1 MPPQKTQISCPRC
14 RQPIV
19 AQIEQLFDVTTDPGS
34 KQRLLGGV
42 SNYAA
47 CQSCGYNGP
56 LATPIVYHDNAKELL
71 LTYFPAELGM
81 PVNEQEKL
89 IGPLITQVTNRLPP
103 EKRKGYLLQP
113 QSFFTYQNLIER
125 ILGADGITPE
135 MVQSQKK
142 RVSLVEHLLSA
153 STPQTRLEIIKQEAA
168 LLDAEFFSIFNRL
181 MEGAAASG
189 QEQYIAQ
196 METIQKQLLEET
208 EYGRKISDQANEV
221 QEAIKTL
228 QAAGK
233 NLDRKKL
240 LDILIEAPNNDR
252 LNALVS
258 LTRPGLDYTF
268 FQSLTGRIEK
278 KAGEE
283 RKNLEDLR
291 EKLLEITRQFDQ
303 RTEAEYKH
311 ASELLNTILAADD
324 IQQATASHIQ
334 EINDA
339 FVQALNQA
347 LQEANQKND
356 AERMPKLQQIV
367 AVLQQ
372 ASTPP
377 PELALLE
384 ELLDASDEAAL
395 NKMLAQH
402 AEEITPELGSVI
414 GNILARSE
422 EQAGPKPQGEDAQTI
437 EKLRALY
444 KAVLK
449 FSMKKSLI

>member
-19 AQIEQLFDVTTDPGS
+19 AQIEQLFDITSDPGS

-42 SNYAA
+42 SNYAV
-47 CQSCGYNGP
+47 CQSCGYSGP
-56 LATPIVYHDNAKELL
+56 LATPIVYHDADKELL
-71 LTYFPAELGM
+71 LTYFPSELGM

-89 IGPLITQVTNRLPP
+89 FGPLITQVTNHLPP
-103 EKRKGYLLQP
+103 EKRKAYLLRP
-113 QSFFTYQNLIER
+113 QGFLTYQSLVER

-135 MVQSQKK
+135 MIQAQKK

-153 STPQTRLEIIKQEAA
+153 STPEGRSEILKQESP

-196 METIQKQLLEET
+196 MDAIQKQLLAES
-208 EYGRKISDQANEV
+208 EYGRKITEQANEV
-221 QEAIKTL
+221 QEALKSL
-228 QAAGK
+228 QAIGK
-233 NLDRKKL
+233 DLDRDKL
-240 LDILIEAPNNDR
+240 LEILIAAPNDDR

-258 LTRPGLDYTF
+258 MTRPGLDYTF
-268 FQSLTGRIEK
+268 FQALTERIEK
-278 KAGEE
+278 RTGDE
-283 RKNLEDLR
+283 RKKLEELR
-291 EKLLEITRQFDQ
+291 EKLLGITRSFDQ
-303 RTEAEYKH
+303 RAEQEFKR
-311 ASELLNTILAADD
+311 ANELLNTLLAAKD
-324 IQQATASHIQ
+324 IQQAAASHIQ

-339 FVQALNQA
+339 FVQVLNLA

-372 ASTPP
+372 ASAPP

-384 ELLDASDEAAL
+384 ELLDAPDETAL
-395 NKMLAQH
+395 NKMLEQH
-402 AEEITPELGSVI
+402 SKEVTPEFSSI
-414 GNILARSE
+414 IANILARSE
-422 EQAGPKPQGEDAQTI
+422 DQAGTKPQSDDTRTI

-449 FSMKKSLI
+449 FSMKKNMK